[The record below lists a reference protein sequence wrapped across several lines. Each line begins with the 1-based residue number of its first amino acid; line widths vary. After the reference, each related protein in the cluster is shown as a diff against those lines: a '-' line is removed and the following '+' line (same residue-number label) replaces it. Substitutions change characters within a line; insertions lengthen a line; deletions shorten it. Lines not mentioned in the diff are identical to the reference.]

1 MKTLSSKQKGPSHR
15 SVSQQKNIPPSQSS
29 PPVLVVPV
37 EDPLPLRRG
46 DPRSPLPPPA
56 PPPAGGPVQVAAG
69 VAGREQEAAVGVVGA
84 EAAVVAAWAGVPT
97 SNFITC
103 SCRSK
108 SFCCW
113 VSGGGGRDQFALPL
127 KLTSL
132 LLNFSFVNSPWR
144 GT

>member
-1 MKTLSSKQKGPSHR
+1 MKTLSSKKRPEPQISFPAKKH
-15 SVSQQKNIPPSQSS
+15 PPSQSS

-37 EDPLPLRRG
+37 EDPLPLCRG

-69 VAGREQEAAVGVVGA
+69 VPGREQEAAVGVVGA

-108 SFCCW
+108 SFCW